1 MRVVVTRPESEAR
14 QWVDSLRG
22 HGFDVLLFPLISI
35 AETDRPADL
44 RATWQRLATF
54 DAVMF
59 VSGNAVRHFF
69 AAAPAGETWPAGARA
84 WATGNGTRDALL
96 EAGVPAMAIDAPPP
110 EAPQFDS
117 ETLWQQVAGQVDKG
131 KCMLV
136 VRGGDTAGRDEG
148 RDWLSAKLRAAG
160 AQVEVV
166 VAYLRRV
173 PMADPAVLGQLK
185 PAEDVW
191 LFSSSQAI
199 AHLRALLPRQDWS
212 RSRAL
217 ATHPRIAETARSAG
231 FGVVCESRPGLDA
244 VVAAL
249 ESFR

>member
-22 HGFDVLLFPLISI
+22 RGFDALPFPLISI
-35 AETDRPADL
+35 AGPDRPAEL
-44 RATWQRLATF
+44 QRAWQRIPTF

-69 AAAPAGETWPAGARA
+69 AAAPASAAWPARARA

-96 EAGVPAMAIDAPPP
+96 EAGVPAAAIDTPPP
-110 EAPQFDS
+110 EAMQFDS
-117 ETLWQQVAGQVDKG
+117 ETLWQQVAGQVAEDKS
-131 KCMLV
+131 MLI
-136 VRGGDTAGRDEG
+136 VRGGDAAGRDEG

-166 VAYLRRV
+166 VAYLRRAPV
-173 PMADPAVLGQLK
+173 ADPVVLGQLK

-199 AHLRALLPRQDWS
+199 AHLRALLPQQDWS

-217 ATHPRIAETARSAG
+217 ATHPRIAQTARLAG